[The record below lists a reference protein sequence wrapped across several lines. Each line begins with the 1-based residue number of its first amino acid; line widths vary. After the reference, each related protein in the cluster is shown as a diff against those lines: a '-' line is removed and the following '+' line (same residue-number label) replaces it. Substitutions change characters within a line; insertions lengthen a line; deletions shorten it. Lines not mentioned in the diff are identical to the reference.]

1 MTINGRPLASVIS
14 KLGTVSLSE
23 LFPAARREDGSL
35 APGRYAV
42 TLIFHHLHR
51 TWDLLVE

>member
-1 MTINGRPLASVIS
+1 
-14 KLGTVSLSE
+14 
-23 LFPAARREDGSL
+23 LFPASRREDGSL
-35 APGRYAV
+35 APGHYSV